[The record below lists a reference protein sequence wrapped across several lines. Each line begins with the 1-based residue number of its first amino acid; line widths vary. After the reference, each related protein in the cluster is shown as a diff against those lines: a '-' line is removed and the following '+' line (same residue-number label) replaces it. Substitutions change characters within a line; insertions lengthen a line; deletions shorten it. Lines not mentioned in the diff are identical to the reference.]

1 MSRMPAPKKSMG
13 QHWLHDTSVC
23 DRIAR
28 LCAPTPDTQVF
39 EIGPGAGALT
49 APLLARGCTVHAL
62 EMDRDAITHLESRF
76 TNEISEGRL
85 ILTRGDGRDLELP
98 PGDWH
103 IASNLPY
110 NVGTII
116 FLNLLEQRE
125 RIAQMILMFQ
135 AEVAQRILGSAGAR
149 SQGFLSVLTALEWD
163 ASRMMRVRPGAFQPP
178 PKVMSEVIVL
188 NRDLNRPGWPEARE
202 DFRTFVDAAFRTRR
216 KTLRN
221 SLSVSGYEKA
231 VIERVLVE
239 ADLAP
244 TIRAEQLEALDLA
257 NLFHLFPAQSHGPV
271 RKQR

>member
-1 MSRMPAPKKSMG
+1 MSSAPAPKKSLG
-13 QHWLHDTSVC
+13 QHWLHDTTVC
-23 DRIAR
+23 ERIAR
-28 LCAPTPDTQVF
+28 LGAPTPETQVF

-62 EMDRDAITHLESRF
+62 EMDEEAIEHLEQRF
-76 TNEISEGRL
+76 APEIKEGRL
-85 ILTRGDGRDLELP
+85 VLTRGDGRNLVLP
-98 PGDWH
+98 PGEWF

-116 FLNLLEQRE
+116 FLNLLEQRD

-163 ASRMMRVRPGAFQPP
+163 AKRMMRVRPGAFQPP
-178 PKVMSEVIVL
+178 PKIMSEVIIL
-188 NRDLNRPGWPEARE
+188 NRNLELSGWPTPRE

-221 SLSVSGYEKA
+221 SLSISGYPKPI
-231 VIERVLVE
+231 IEDTLER
-239 ADLAP
+239 ADLEP
-244 TIRAEQLEALDLA
+244 TIRAEQLEATDLA
-257 NLFHLFPAQSHGPV
+257 KLFSLFPADSHKKV
-271 RKQR
+271 RNQG